1 MPMVSDDIG
10 HRLKR
15 FIDQKGFHSVSS
27 AAKAC
32 GLSRT
37 QLWDIIHGRKSPTL
51 ETLERIVTALG
62 GTMTELFSDE
72 D

>member
-1 MPMVSDDIG
+1 MVPDDLG
-10 HRLKR
+10 YRLKR
-15 FIDQKGFHSVSS
+15 FIEQKGFHSVSA

-37 QLWDIIHGRKSPTL
+37 QLWDIIHGRKSPTV

-62 GTMTELFSDE
+62 GTMTELFSE
-72 D
+72 EE